1 MTKKQPKAARS
12 QTDFSR
18 LPAVSKLLED
28 PRVVSLVEDFGS
40 VLVTELLRER
50 LKRLREAMQQGS
62 LSDDAL
68 ESAIGHESIAA
79 EIEAAARALIAP
91 RPRGVINATGVV
103 VHTNLGRATLSRAAA
118 EQVARAA
125 RGYVDLEYDVG
136 EGKRGNRL
144 AGLAPLMARLFPGHG
159 FTVVNNNAAAVMLCL
174 RALARDREVLV
185 SRGELV
191 EIGGSFRIPDVMSAS
206 GVRLVEVGTTNRTR
220 LSDYENAAGEGT
232 DLILKVHPSNFAIV
246 GFTESTG
253 IAELA
258 GVAKQR
264 GLPLVVDWGSGNL
277 VDLAPLG
284 ITGEAPIARLLA
296 DGADVVTFSGDK
308 LLGSAQAGFIV
319 GRQELVEKIR
329 KDPLARVC
337 RLDRLRIGALQQTLA
352 SYVTGRAFEEVPAL
366 SMLAAEPA
374 EIERR
379 AQLLKQGVVKRLPA
393 ASSWIDIVDGVSRTG
408 GGSAPSGERPTR
420 LLAVAAPGG
429 DAARIERGLR
439 AGEPPVVGR
448 MQDGKLLLD
457 LRTVRPEEEAV
468 IAERLTAEIEAQLA
482 R

>member
-1 MTKKQPKAARS
+1 MTKKGSKAADS
-12 QTDFSR
+12 EPDFAR
-18 LPAVSKLLED
+18 LPAVSKLLEGQAVA
-28 PRVVSLVEDFGS
+28 PLLEAFGA
-40 VLVTELLRER
+40 VLVTELLREQ
-50 LKRLREAMQQGS
+50 LKRLRAAIQQGS
-62 LSDDAL
+62 LEDGAL
-68 ESAIGHESIAA
+68 QHEAIAA
-79 EIEAAARALIAP
+79 EVEAAARALLAP

-103 VHTNLGRATLSRAAA
+103 VHTNLGRATLSEAAA

-125 RGYVDLEYDVG
+125 RGYVDLEYDVAA
-136 EGKRGNRL
+136 GKRGNRL
-144 AGLAPLMARLFPGHG
+144 AGLTPLMARLFPGHG
-159 FTVVNNNAAAVMLCL
+159 FTVVNNNAAAVMLSL

-206 GVRLVEVGTTNRTR
+206 GAQLVEVGTTNRTR
-220 LSDYENAAGEGT
+220 LADYQTAAGEKTG
-232 DLILKVHPSNFAIV
+232 LILKVHPSNFAIV

-258 GVAKQR
+258 GVARKR

-319 GRQELVEKIR
+319 GRQELIEKIR

-366 SMLAAEPA
+366 RMLAAEPA
-374 EIERR
+374 ELERR
-379 AQLLKQGVVKRLPA
+379 AQSLKEALVARVAA
-393 ASSWIDIVDGVSRTG
+393 ASSWIDVVDGVSRTG

-420 LLAVAAPGG
+420 LLAISVPSG
-429 DAARIERGLR
+429 DAAAVERSLR
-439 AGEPPVVGR
+439 EGEPPVVGR

-457 LRTVRPEEEAV
+457 LRTVLPPEERV
-468 IAERLTAEIEAQLA
+468 VVERLAEVLATALEV
-482 R
+482 